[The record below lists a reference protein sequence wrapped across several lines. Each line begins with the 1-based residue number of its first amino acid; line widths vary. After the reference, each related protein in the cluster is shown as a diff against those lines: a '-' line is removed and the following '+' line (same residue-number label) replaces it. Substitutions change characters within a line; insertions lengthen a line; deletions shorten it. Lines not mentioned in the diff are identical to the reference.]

1 MRNRAH
7 DNLRTFGGLLG
18 CLVRSQGDR
27 KSAAEAA
34 AREGLIMKAASFTT
48 SDDVMGGFDDA
59 LGGEFFTSLEHGS
72 GVFDT
77 IAQRSRRAALR
88 TRAFIPTEPVIADI
102 VADGLEIP
110 ASHFVLDGI
119 GLEPLKAAALAVTT
133 NEAAATGE
141 GQMSLADELREAVT
155 LAVDTAFLTMLAADA
170 EYSDTL
176 GVDPVADIK
185 KLLDAVNTTGFG
197 RLSLVCDPDF
207 ANTLC
212 THTDGGGLVFP
223 DMAPGGGTACG
234 VDVLVSAGAA
244 GLLLIDAT
252 AILTGAESMQF
263 KLSTSATIN
272 VDIGETPKHLSLFQL
287 DAIGVIGVRHF
298 AAKTIR
304 PSGVGILL
312 PGAP

>member
-1 MRNRAH
+1 
-7 DNLRTFGGLLG
+7 
-18 CLVRSQGDR
+18 
-27 KSAAEAA
+27 
-34 AREGLIMKAASFTT
+34 
-48 SDDVMGGFDDA
+48 
-59 LGGEFFTSLEHGS
+59 
-72 GVFDT
+72 
-77 IAQRSRRAALR
+77 
-88 TRAFIPTEPVIADI
+88 
-102 VADGLEIP
+102 
-110 ASHFVLDGI
+110 
-119 GLEPLKAAALAVTT
+119 
-133 NEAAATGE
+133 
-141 GQMSLADELREAVT
+141 MSLADELREAVT